1 MRWATYLSQSTG
13 ALRPGL
19 LVEGRLHAVDAADR
33 LVDLLGDD
41 GERLFAAG
49 QRALADPAEVVDLAQ
64 ARLAAPIPSPPSIR
78 DFMAFEGHVATSYQ
92 AMGSGIDPGWYDA
105 PVFYFSN
112 SAAVHGPYDDVA
124 VPPGSRR
131 FDYELEVA
139 AVIGRQAA
147 DVSPEDAESCIAG
160 YTVFCDWSARDLQMT
175 EMKQGLGPAKG
186 KDSANSLGPFL
197 VTPDELAAHR
207 TEKGFALAMTASV
220 NGQLYSS
227 GSLADLF
234 WTFPQM
240 IAYASR
246 GTVVRPGDVIGSGTV
261 GTGCILELSL
271 VHGAERYPWLR
282 PGDEVSLEVEELGA
296 IRSRVVPGRE
306 PIALR

>member
-1 MRWATYLSQSTG
+1 MRLATYASPKTG
-13 ALRPGL
+13 QLRPGL
-19 LVEGRLHAVDAADR
+19 LVDGSLHAVQGADR

-41 GERLFAAG
+41 GERLAAAA
-49 QRALADPAEVVDLAQ
+49 QSALADPAEVVDPARV
-64 ARLAAPIPSPPSIR
+64 RLAAPVPAPPSIR
-78 DFMAFEGHVATSYQ
+78 DFMAFEDHVVTSYK

-112 SAAVHGPYDDVA
+112 TAAVCGPSDDVA
-124 VPPGSRR
+124 VPPGCGR

-147 DVSPEDAESCIAG
+147 DIAPEDAESCIAG

-186 KDSANSLGPFL
+186 KDSANSFGPFL
-197 VTPDELAAHR
+197 VTPDELAPFK
-207 TEKGFALAMTASV
+207 TDKGYALAMTASV
-220 NGQLYSS
+220 NGHEYSS
-227 GSLADLF
+227 GSLANLY
-234 WTFPQM
+234 WTFGQL

-246 GTVVRPGDVIGSGTV
+246 GTFVRPGDVIGSGTV

-271 VHGAERYPWLR
+271 VHGSERYPWLQ
-282 PGDEVSLEVEELGA
+282 PGDQVTLEVEQLGA
-296 IRSRVVPGRE
+296 IRSRVVPGRDVV
-306 PIALR
+306 PLS